1 MRPSVSYMR
10 FCAHIC
16 SHFHSSS
23 SRAEIKEHKQRYK
36 RVMSKL
42 PALERDMVIFQDN
55 GDMLDRIIKFVSVP
69 SLCPA
74 SILTL
79 LLRI

>member
-1 MRPSVSYMR
+1 MSYIR
-10 FCAHIC
+10 FCVHIC
-16 SHFHSSS
+16 SHFDS
-23 SRAEIKEHKQRYK
+23 SRSRVEINEHKERYK